1 MKVKNLALMIHEQIS
16 KYGKGKNALYY
27 KEGDEW
33 IGISWKEFGDRIDK
47 AAMGLIEL
55 GVKENE
61 LVAVYSGNR
70 PEWAIADY
78 AIMSIKGSTV
88 AIYATNTE
96 EQAEFIVKDA
106 GIKLIFVDDQF
117 QYDNVMKFYKKN
129 KSLKKIIV
137 FSKSVKID
145 KNENIMYIDDLYSLG
160 ERSGKEKELQ
170 KRLNSATQDDI
181 STIIYTS
188 GTTGDPKGAMLAHK
202 SFFVEIN
209 ALDLGF
215 PMGENDIEL
224 VFLPLSHVYGKAS
237 MYWVNSKGATE
248 YYCSDTNKIVEYFQ
262 EVKPTYM
269 VGVPRL
275 YEKMYAAIFAK
286 LEKASPLKKKLFMW
300 GVKTGKSY
308 RFAMIEG
315 RNVSAA
321 LKFKHAV
328 AYKLVLSKIRELLG
342 GRLNFF
348 SAGGAPLAKE
358 IEEFFFSAN
367 IFIAQGYGLTET
379 APCGSFNTP
388 ANFKFG
394 SVGKPIPGNE
404 IKIAAD
410 GEILIKGDNVMKG
423 YYKKPE
429 GDKEVFT
436 KDGFFKTGDIGIID
450 KDGYLIITDRKKDII
465 VTANGKNVA
474 PQNIESRIGKDF
486 YIEQIVVIGDKQKYI
501 TALIVPSFDALRE
514 YAKEKKIKFSSN
526 SDLVQNPDIIKF
538 YREKI
543 DFHSKGLAHHEQI
556 QKFILMT
563 EEFSMDK
570 GEITPTMKIKRK
582 VIAKNFKDAID
593 SMY

>member
-582 VIAKNFKDAID
+582 VIAKNFKNAID